1 MAEDKKNEQNENEQN
16 ENELNDEELNRAAG
30 GVHVFQINCKDC
42 NHLFTPMHGEIF
54 CENCA
59 GKHIPQ
65 GKVAPHIELLK
76 E

>member
-1 MAEDKKNEQNENEQN
+1 MAEDKKNEQD

-30 GVHVFQINCKDC
+30 GVHVFQIKCKDC
-42 NHLFTPMHGEIF
+42 KHLFTPMHGEIF
-54 CENCA
+54 CEKCA
-59 GKHIPQ
+59 GKHVSQ

>member
-1 MAEDKKNEQNENEQN
+1 MADETKNELN
-16 ENELNDEELNRAAG
+16 ENELNDEELNKAAG
-30 GVHVFQINCKDC
+30 GVHILQIKCKEC
-42 NHLFTPMHGEIF
+42 NHLFTPLHSELY
-54 CENCA
+54 CEKCA